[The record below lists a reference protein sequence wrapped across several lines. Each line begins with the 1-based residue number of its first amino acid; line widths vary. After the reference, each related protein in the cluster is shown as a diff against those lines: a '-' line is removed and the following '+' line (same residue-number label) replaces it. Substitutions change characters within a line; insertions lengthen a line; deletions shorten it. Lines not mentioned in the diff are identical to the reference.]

1 MNFKNLIN
9 INNKI
14 IEIVYI
20 FAILL
25 IPFVFSPEELFGFY
39 QFPKEFL
46 LHSFSNIILICVGLK
61 FLLEPNNL
69 LNKLNSNRL
78 ATSAILFILFSYF
91 LSSIFSLNST
101 ASFFGREYGMSTN
114 SFQTYLALS
123 IIFIGI
129 FIRYENIKN
138 ITRIFIS
145 IIISTSLI
153 SIIGLLQFFAPNIFE
168 TFTFYHQDRIV
179 STLGN
184 PIYFGSV
191 LLIGIQLT
199 IVYFLNFYNLEGKK
213 GKEFI
218 WPIIVLSI
226 QYAALLLTLSRGP
239 QFSFI
244 IGIAIIFISYFLL
257 CSKKIKKVLLIFTL
271 PILLSIF
278 IVSLPTIN
286 DDNEFFDE
294 LVERSGSLSK
304 DLELSIEIQSGTEII
319 SPNSFNYRGENWI
332 GAFKLI
338 RSWPNIL
345 DNSNSDFKRFFIGY
359 GPDMYVYVYPIT
371 VPIQERIVISA
382 NAHNLFLNIFIENGF
397 IGFLSLIFLIF
408 VFLYISKPYLFTDNK
423 NERFYII
430 SLLAILFSRLLEQQV
445 GLAVIS
451 DMLFTYIVLALIA
464 IKTIKAK
471 VNIINIYKSSYK
483 LLTPIFALIFI
494 SISLFFVSGNY
505 NKFLS
510 SINLGRGLASLSE
523 GNIDEGIKSLEK
535 SSRYN
540 NMSEVIETE
549 LFKLSY
555 KIYQVENK
563 RDSQAASALL
573 PLMYERLYSFEQRS
587 PYSFNTQLFITTITW
602 EMAKRN
608 PELFREEAISRYI
621 RLRNLMPQYLGPQEV
636 LANVL
641 VAVGELQLG
650 KDEAEVGIR
659 MSDYAGLNSPQSWWV
674 KGEAERYLN
683 EKDNAIESFA
693 NSIREAEITT
703 KLEYNSEHRD
713 FAFLVLS
720 NQSLGLLYENNNN
733 QKAIYHIQEA
743 IKIAYNTGNVLLLE
757 PRFR

>member
-25 IPFVFSPEELFGFY
+25 IPIAFSPEELFGFY

-46 LHSFSNIILICVGLK
+46 LHSFSNILLICLGLK

-78 ATSAILFILFSYF
+78 ATTAILFILFSYF

-114 SFQTYLALS
+114 SFQTYFALS

-129 FIRYENIKN
+129 FVRYENISN
-138 ITRIFIS
+138 IIRIFIS
-145 IIISTSLI
+145 ILISTSII

-191 LLIGIQLT
+191 LLLGIQLT
-199 IVYFLNFYNLEGKK
+199 IVYFLNFYNLEAKR

-218 WPIIVLSI
+218 WPIIILSI
-226 QYAALLLTLSRGP
+226 QFAALLLTLSRGP
-239 QFSFI
+239 QISFI
-244 IGIAIIFISYFLL
+244 IGFIIILISYFKL
-257 CSKKIKKVLLIFTL
+257 CSKSIKKTLFIFTL
-271 PILLSIF
+271 PILISIF
-278 IVSLPTIN
+278 IVSLPTID

-304 DLELSIEIQSGTEII
+304 DLELSIEVQSGTEII

-332 GAFKLI
+332 GAIKLI

-382 NAHNLFLNIFIENGF
+382 HAHNLFFNIFIENGL
-397 IGFLSLIFLIF
+397 IGFLSIIFLIF
-408 VFLYISKPYLFTDNK
+408 VYLKISKPFLFKNNK
-423 NERFYII
+423 ERFYVI
-430 SLLAILFSRLLEQQV
+430 SLLVILFSRIIEQQV

-451 DMLFTYIVLALIA
+451 DLLFTYIVLALLA
-464 IKTIKAK
+464 IKTLKIEIKE
-471 VNIINIYKSSYK
+471 INIFKSKYKFI
-483 LLTPIFALIFI
+483 TPIFTLVFI
-494 SISLFFVSGNY
+494 SLSLFFISDNY

-510 SINLGRGLASLSE
+510 SINLGKGLASLSE
-523 GNIDEGIKSLEK
+523 GEIEEAIKSLEK

-573 PLMYERLYSFEQRS
+573 PLMYERLYSFEERS
-587 PYSFNTQLFITTITW
+587 PFSFNTQLFITTITW
-602 EMAKRN
+602 EMAKLN
-608 PELFREEAISRYI
+608 QEIFREEAISRYI

-636 LANVL
+636 LANIL

-650 KDEAEVGIR
+650 KDEAEVGIK

-693 NSIREAEITT
+693 NSIKEAEITT
-703 KLEYNSEHRD
+703 KLDYNSDHRH

-720 NQSLGLLYENNNN
+720 NQSLGLLYENNDY
-733 QKAIYHIQEA
+733 QKALYHIQEA